1 MPLFLRPF
9 LLAAGL
15 LAAAAAGAQNSPAP
29 APTEEPVVVPQVQR
43 RDVKLPRLP
52 SRDFEVGA
60 FAGSYSVQGF
70 EAVAVAGLRAGY
82 HITEDF
88 FVEAAVGR
96 AKVNDETFRKIF
108 AGTVLASDRL
118 SYYNV
123 SLGYNVMPGEV
134 FFGRTVAKASA
145 VYLIGGVGSTQFNDR
160 RHQTLNFGAG
170 IRLFLRDWAAVQVDM
185 RDHIFSDDL
194 LGARRRNNNLEF
206 TGGLTF
212 FF

>member
-1 MPLFLRPF
+1 MKPTAFLI
-9 LLAAGL
+9 
-15 LAAAAAGAQNSPAP
+15 AAALALTGAQAAHAADAP
-29 APTEEPVVVPQVQR
+29 APDEPVVVPQVQR

-52 SRDFEVGA
+52 SRDFELGA

-88 FVEAAVGR
+88 FVQASFGQ
-96 AKVNDETFRKIF
+96 AKVNDDTFQKIF
-108 AGTVLASDRL
+108 AGTVLASDKL

-134 FFGRTVAKASA
+134 FFGRDTAKASS
-145 VYLIGGVGSTQFNDR
+145 VYLIAGVGSTRFNDR

-194 LGARRRNNNLEF
+194 LGTRRRNNNLEF
-206 TGGLTF
+206 SGGITF

>member
-1 MPLFLRPF
+1 MPLFLRPL

-15 LAAAAAGAQNSPAP
+15 LAAACASAQTTPPAP
-29 APTEEPVVVPQVQR
+29 ADEPVVVPQVQR

-70 EAVAVAGLRAGY
+70 EAVAVTGLRAGY